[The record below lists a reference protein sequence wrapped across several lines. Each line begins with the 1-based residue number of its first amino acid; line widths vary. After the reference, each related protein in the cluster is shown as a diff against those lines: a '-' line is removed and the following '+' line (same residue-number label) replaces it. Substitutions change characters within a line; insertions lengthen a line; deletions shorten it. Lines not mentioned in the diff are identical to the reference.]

1 MNDDQKMIERIYGER
16 DRKRG
21 AFKTFLW
28 LVEEVGE
35 LAEALRKNSRE
46 DIEEEIADTYAWLL
60 SLCNVLNIDLEIVF
74 KDKYPGIC
82 PRCKKEVCECPEE

>member
-1 MNDDQKMIERIYGER
+1 MNDDQKMIERIYGGR

-21 AFKTFLW
+21 VLKTFLW
-28 LVEEVGE
+28 FVEEVGE

-60 SLCNVLNIDLEIVF
+60 SLCNVLDIDLEIVF
-74 KDKYPGIC
+74 KNKYRGIC
-82 PRCKKEVCECPEE
+82 PRCKKEVCQCPEE